1 MTPVAGLYA
10 TNEQHNATF
19 ELVEAVTADLHLNKQ
34 TAMAGPRKNK
44 EFVMRFIREM
54 SGIRKD
60 RKHIEQFVADERLI
74 QHFLFFENLFPANEL
89 LIDELT
95 AEGDRVICRARM
107 RGVHG
112 GEINGVPATRKQ
124 IDFPMVFGCEI
135 ERDRIVNHW
144 MIADQAGL
152 LEQLG
157 IEKETTN

>member
-1 MTPVAGLYA
+1 
-10 TNEQHNATF
+10 
-19 ELVEAVTADLHLNKQ
+19 
-34 TAMAGPRKNK
+34 MAGPRKNK
-44 EFVMRFIREM
+44 ELVMRFIREM

-74 QHFLFFENLFPANEL
+74 KHLLFFEQVFPANEL

-95 AEGDRVICRARM
+95 AEGDRVICKARM

-112 GEINGVPATRKQ
+112 GEINGVPSTGKK

-144 MIADQAGL
+144 MIADQAEL

-157 IEKETTN
+157 IDNDLVNE